1 MLKSRPNA
9 KPENVG
15 DNPKKDRNQTIKIVS
30 QNQPKIIKV
39 KELLTNDNLKI
50 PSYQRPYKWTTKN
63 VNQLIDDVLIHKE
76 KSEYRLGTLVV
87 HNHNGVSD
95 IVDGQNEQLL

>member
-1 MLKSRPNA
+1 M
-9 KPENVG
+9 G
-15 DNPKKDRNQTIKIVS
+15 

-87 HNHNGVSD
+87 HEHFQDKDKIEITEEEYQKDKLNNKIIFD
-95 IVDGQNEQLL
+95 IV

>member
-1 MLKSRPNA
+1 M
-9 KPENVG
+9 E
-15 DNPKKDRNQTIKIVS
+15 

-63 VNQLIDDVLIHKE
+63 VNQLIDDILIHKG
-76 KSEYRLGTLVV
+76 KSRISVGNACNSQTFSE
-87 HNHNGVSD
+87 
-95 IVDGQNEQLL
+95 